1 VIDSRS
7 LAEFLE
13 RKATLPHG
21 LLKLLNQVRLRNAF
35 GHVGAL
41 RYVFVE

>member
-1 VIDSRS
+1 MIDSRS

-21 LLKLLNQVRLRNAF
+21 LLKLLNQVRLRCAF
-35 GHVGAL
+35 AHVWAL
-41 RYVFVE
+41 RSLFVE